1 MDLFLESS
9 DGCITEDYI
18 VGNRTDSP
26 DRLFIRLH
34 ANTLSWNR
42 INGLAVILIPWVTIP
57 QRCNVLEAM

>member
-18 VGNRTDSP
+18 GGNRTDSP
-26 DRLFIRLH
+26 DTLFIRLH

-42 INGLAVILIPWVTIP
+42 INDLSVILIPWVT
-57 QRCNVLEAM
+57 